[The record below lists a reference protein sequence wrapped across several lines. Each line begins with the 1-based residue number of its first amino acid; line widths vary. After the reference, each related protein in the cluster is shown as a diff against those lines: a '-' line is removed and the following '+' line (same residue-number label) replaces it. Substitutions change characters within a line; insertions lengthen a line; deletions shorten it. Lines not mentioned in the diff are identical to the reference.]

1 MVPALLLLTL
11 LGCLEKVTGE
21 DVPLDSRFTA
31 GHAGDGTGADGGGGG
46 GAGAGPGAE
55 CDPYADY
62 KGDKLKVT
70 GTITSEQNIQI
81 QIDVAVPDA
90 TAPGGQKRT
99 GCVRMPIPG
108 KFEFNVPADVTELD
122 LQAFQDPDGNGPSEM
137 DPFAAGVIHISG
149 ADPEPLALALIVG
162 QRGKPNGPDNAPPE
176 GGGSPSA
183 TPAAPG
189 APGGSATAAVFPDG
203 PMITVS
209 GTVQATLPGDI
220 SLDFFK
226 HDEGSAGG
234 RSFLFKQQVKTGSW
248 SAKFPKDYGRIE
260 IDAYQDPKGDGPT
273 EGDPICHYEKNP
285 ITLGSEDL
293 SGVALLIL

>member
-1 MVPALLLLTL
+1 MVPALLFLTL

-21 DVPLDSRFTA
+21 DVPLDPRFTA
-31 GHAGDGTGADGGGGG
+31 GHDGDGTGADGGGGG

-62 KGDKLKVT
+62 KGDMVTVT
-70 GTITSEQNIQI
+70 GTIASEATIQV

-90 TAPGGQKRT
+90 KAPGGQTRT
-99 GCVRMPIPG
+99 GCVRMPLPG
-108 KFEFNVPADVTELD
+108 KFEFKVPADLTELD

-137 DPFAAGVIHISG
+137 DPFAAGVVHIDG
-149 ADPEPLALALIVG
+149 KDPDPVDLTLIVG
-162 QRGKPNGPDNAPPE
+162 QRGKPNNPDGGPPE
-176 GGGSPSA
+176 GGTPSA
-183 TPAAPG
+183 TPAPPG

-203 PMITVS
+203 PMVTLS

-234 RSFLFKQQVKTGSW
+234 RTFLFKQQVHPGAW
-248 SAKFPKDYGRIE
+248 SAQFPKDYGPIE

-273 EGDPICHYEKNP
+273 EGDPICHYDKNP
-285 ITLGSEDL
+285 VMVGSEDV
-293 SGVALLIL
+293 SGLNLLIL